1 MIKRYTRPEMGALW
15 EDQNRFQKWLD
26 VELAVCEAW
35 HELGEI
41 PADAL
46 ERIKTKAAFDVDRI
60 DEIER
65 TVKHDVIAFLTSV
78 AEFVGEDSRFVH
90 LGLTSYDVVDTALSL
105 LIRQALEKVRKDLI
119 AFRDVLKEQA
129 LKYKMTPMVG
139 RTHGVH
145 AEPITFGVKILVWYD
160 EACRHLRRVDQ
171 ALETIGYGRIQGAV
185 GTYIHLDPEVEVRAL
200 EKLGLTPA
208 RVSTQVLQRDRHAE
222 VLYTLALICATLDK
236 VAQEIR
242 HLQKTEAREVEES
255 FTKGQKG
262 SSAMPHKKNPVRTE
276 RISGMSRIPRAN
288 LQVALENIP
297 LWHERDISHSSAERV
312 IIPDSFI
319 VTDFLLAESTH
330 IVSNWQVHPERMQEN
345 INLTRGLV
353 FSQRVLLALTRKG
366 LSREDAYHVVQRN
379 SLKAWDEGREFQ
391 ELLLADP
398 EITDKLTGREVED
411 CFSLDP
417 YLDKIDYIFNKV
429 LKDED

>member
-1 MIKRYTRPEMGALW
+1 MIKRYTRPEMGAIW

-46 ERIKTKAAFDVDRI
+46 ERIMDKASFDVARI
-60 DEIER
+60 DEIEK

-78 AEFVGEDSRFVH
+78 ADYVGEDSRFIH

-105 LIRQALEKVRKDLI
+105 VIRQALEKVRKDLNT
-119 AFRDVLKEQA
+119 FRDVLKEQA
-129 LKYKMTPMVG
+129 LKHKMTPMVG

-160 EACRHLRRVDQ
+160 EVCRHLRRVDQ
-171 ALETIGYGRIQGAV
+171 ALKTMSYGRIQGAV
-185 GTYIHLDPEVEVRAL
+185 GTYIHLDPQVEVRTLA
-200 EKLGLTPA
+200 KLGLTPA

-222 VLYTLALICATLDK
+222 ALSALALICATLDK
-236 VAQEIR
+236 IAQEIR
-242 HLQKTEAREVEES
+242 HLQKTETREVEEP

-276 RISGMSRIPRAN
+276 RISGLSRIPRAN

-312 IIPDSFI
+312 IFPDSFI
-319 VTDFLLAESTH
+319 VTDFLLAETTS

-345 INLTRGLV
+345 IYLTRGLV

-366 LSREDAYHVVQRN
+366 LSRDDAYHLVQRN
-379 SLKAWDEGREFQ
+379 SLKAWDEGRDFQ

-398 EITDKLTGREVED
+398 EITDKLTAREVQE
-411 CFSLDP
+411 CFSLDL

-429 LKDED
+429 LTDED

>member
-1 MIKRYTRPEMGALW
+1 MIKRYTRPEMGAIW

-46 ERIKTKAAFDVDRI
+46 ERIMDKASFDVARI
-60 DEIER
+60 DEIEK
-65 TVKHDVIAFLTSV
+65 TVKHDVIAFLTSI
-78 AEFVGEDSRFVH
+78 ADYVGEDSRFIH

-105 LIRQALEKVRKDLI
+105 LIRQALEKVRKDLNT
-119 AFRDVLKEQA
+119 FRDVLKEQA
-129 LKYKMTPMVG
+129 LKHKMTPMVG

-160 EACRHLRRVDQ
+160 EVCRHLRRVDQ
-171 ALETIGYGRIQGAV
+171 ALKTMSYGRIQGAV
-185 GTYIHLDPEVEVRAL
+185 GTYIHLDPQVEVRTLA
-200 EKLGLTPA
+200 KLGLTPA

-222 VLYTLALICATLDK
+222 ALSALALICATLDK
-236 VAQEIR
+236 IAQEIR
-242 HLQKTEAREVEES
+242 HLQKTETREVEEP

-276 RISGMSRIPRAN
+276 RISGLSRIPRAN

-312 IIPDSFI
+312 IFPDSFI
-319 VTDFLLAESTH
+319 ITDFLLAETTS

-345 INLTRGLV
+345 IDLTRGLV

-366 LSREDAYHVVQRN
+366 LSRDDAYHLVQRN
-379 SLKAWDEGREFQ
+379 SLKAWDEGRDFQ

-398 EITDKLTGREVED
+398 EITGKLTAREVED
-411 CFSLDP
+411 CFSLDL

-429 LKDED
+429 LTDEN

>member
-1 MIKRYTRPEMGALW
+1 MIKRYTRPEMGAIW

-41 PADAL
+41 PSDAL
-46 ERIKTKAAFDVDRI
+46 ERIMDKASFDVARI
-60 DEIER
+60 DEIEK

-78 AEFVGEDSRFVH
+78 ADYVGEDSRFIH

-105 LIRQALEKVRKDLI
+105 LIRQALEKVRKDLNT
-119 AFRDVLKEQA
+119 FRDVLKEQA
-129 LKYKMTPMVG
+129 LKHKMTPMVG

-160 EACRHLRRVDQ
+160 EVCRHLRRVDQ
-171 ALETIGYGRIQGAV
+171 ALKTMSYGRIQGAV
-185 GTYIHLDPEVEVRAL
+185 GTYIHLDPQVEVRTLA
-200 EKLGLTPA
+200 KLGLTPA

-222 VLYTLALICATLDK
+222 ALSALALICATLDK
-236 VAQEIR
+236 IAQEIR
-242 HLQKTEAREVEES
+242 HLQKTETREVEEP

-276 RISGMSRIPRAN
+276 RISGLSRIPRAN

-312 IIPDSFI
+312 IFPDSFI
-319 VTDFLLAESTH
+319 ITDFLLAETTS
-330 IVSNWQVHPERMQEN
+330 IVSNWQVHPERMQQN
-345 INLTRGLV
+345 IDLTRGLV

-366 LSREDAYHVVQRN
+366 LSRDDAYHLVQRN
-379 SLKAWDEGREFQ
+379 SLKAWDEGRDFQ
-391 ELLLADP
+391 ELLLADQ
-398 EITDKLTGREVED
+398 EITDKLTAREVKD
-411 CFSLDP
+411 CFSLDL

-429 LKDED
+429 LTDEN

>member
-105 LIRQALEKVRKDLI
+105 LIHQALEKVRKDLI

-312 IIPDSFI
+312 IFPDSFI

-353 FSQRVLLALTRKG
+353 FSQRVLLALIRKG

>member
-1 MIKRYTRPEMGALW
+1 MIKRYTRQEMGALW

-78 AEFVGEDSRFVH
+78 AEFVGKDSRFVH

-312 IIPDSFI
+312 IFPDSFI

-353 FSQRVLLALTRKG
+353 FSQRVLLALIRKG